1 MSINPNVYQFK
12 DPKTKA
18 IIIGT
23 HGVGGLQITIS
34 CYNQL
39 YDKFSYEPKNLI
51 GMVFEMSFNGEDKF
65 GKIISYGS
73 HKWLEKKKKET
84 FATLQY
90 DGVKLDIFKDNLSAL
105 EAVAEHDETFKE
117 KE

>member
-1 MSINPNVYQFK
+1 MSINPNVYQLQ

-23 HGVGGLQITIS
+23 FGVGGIQITIS

-39 YDKFSYEPKNLI
+39 YDKFSYEPKNLV
-51 GMVFEMSFNGEDKF
+51 GMVFQMSFNGEDKF
-65 GKIISYGS
+65 GKIASYGS
-73 HKWLEKKKKET
+73 YKWLKKNKKEA
-84 FATLQY
+84 FPTLCY
-90 DGVKLDIFKDNLSAL
+90 DGVQLDIFKDNLSTL
-105 EAVAEHDETFKE
+105 EAVEEHNQTFKE